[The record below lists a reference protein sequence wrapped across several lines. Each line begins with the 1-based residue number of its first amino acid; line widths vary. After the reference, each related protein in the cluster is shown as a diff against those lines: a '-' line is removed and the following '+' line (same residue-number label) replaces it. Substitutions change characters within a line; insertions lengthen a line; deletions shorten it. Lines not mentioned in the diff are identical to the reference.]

1 MDTVYRK
8 VSADAAESKTLS
20 MRGNSMRGNRE
31 TPEASS
37 SNSAHWAKRGG
48 DRSEKAVGCTSDM
61 HVSGESDR
69 PIVPKKRTN
78 KAGPKAAA
86 ESVEERGL
94 TKGNATR
101 TLLAPDAVPGR
112 RGMGLWGVREAANE
126 RLIVNHPR

>member
-1 MDTVYRK
+1 
-8 VSADAAESKTLS
+8 VSADAAESETLS

-31 TPEASS
+31 TSETSS
-37 SNSAHWAKRGG
+37 SNGAQRAKRGG
-48 DRSEKAVGCTSDM
+48 DRSEKAVGRTSDM

-101 TLLAPDAVPGR
+101 TSLAPDSVPGNR
-112 RGMGLWGVREAANE
+112 VIGSLGVR
-126 RLIVNHPR
+126 IVARRKTRRAVDRHYPR